1 MKYRKPPTHTRC
13 LLFSLIF
20 LVGAL
25 FLMNFV
31 ISFVFADDSDSLGS
45 WVKSSLMSNLALLI
59 SFLVLLKSLQ
69 CKRESDCR

>member
-31 ISFVFADDSDSLGS
+31 ISFVFTDDSDSLGS
-45 WVKSSLMSNLALLI
+45 WV
-59 SFLVLLKSLQ
+59 
-69 CKRESDCR
+69 